1 MDKSAATPQRLYGTP
16 AYSSATPVAELIQDC
31 AVAQATKSRTKV
43 HNSVRRQKFCVY
55 SPGTTLAYLITS
67 LGLDQRMMFV
77 DRNRTYRRNPVFFD
91 FRNPWA
97 K

>member
-1 MDKSAATPQRLYGTP
+1 M
-16 AYSSATPVAELIQDC
+16 
-31 AVAQATKSRTKV
+31 
-43 HNSVRRQKFCVY
+43 HNSVQKHWFCVY

-77 DRNRTYRRNPVFFD
+77 DRNRTYRRNRVLFD